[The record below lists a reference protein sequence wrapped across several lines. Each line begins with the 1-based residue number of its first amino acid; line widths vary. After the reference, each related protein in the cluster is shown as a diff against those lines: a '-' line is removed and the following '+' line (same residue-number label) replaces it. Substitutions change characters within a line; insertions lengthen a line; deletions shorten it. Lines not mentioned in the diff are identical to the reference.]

1 MDVTQRPSAWDVA
14 PACVC
19 VQQKQLFVLLGWFF
33 RPCEVAAGKRVKP
46 PASALTPLCP
56 PPAPPVARPAPGTSR
71 APEESVLIT
80 RLRPRVEAAAA
91 DLALRAGSRE
101 VLRRCGSGPSSQRLY
116 KWARLCLRAQNW
128 TEGNLLGSTRSR
140 TSC

>member
-1 MDVTQRPSAWDVA
+1 MDVTQCPSAWDVA

-19 VQQKQLFVLLGWFF
+19 AAEAAVCPGWFF

-46 PASALTPLCP
+46 PASHAGSDPAVATP
-56 PPAPPVARPAPGTSR
+56 PGGE
-71 APEESVLIT
+71 AGPGDEQG
-80 RLRPRVEAAAA
+80 PRGECANYTAAAESGGGGGGFVVEGWKP
-91 DLALRAGSRE
+91 R
-101 VLRRCGSGPSSQRLY
+101 GSGPSSQRLY